1 MSNPYS
7 TDGHLKEMTNE
18 IHDGPVSLLC
28 AVPQL
33 TVPEVSIHMSSIPSS
48 DSVALLCAG
57 VAMRTVNTSRV
68 VTLDDGQRQQLE
80 AFARS
85 RSLPHALV
93 LRAKIILAAAKGEQS
108 GRIALEFGVS
118 RHTVGMW
125 RGRFVERG
133 IEGLYDEYRSGR
145 PRSIEDEQISQLVKK
160 TLHSKPRGTTQWS
173 CREMAE
179 ATGISKSTVQ
189 RVWSAF
195 GLKPHRQESFKLSTD
210 PLFVEKL
217 RDVVGLYLNP
227 PENALVLCVDEKS
240 QCQALERTQP
250 MLPLGLGYVEG
261 VTHDYVRHGTTTLF
275 AALDIANGE
284 VLTHC
289 RPYHRH
295 QEFLS
300 FLRQIDANVPP
311 DLDMHL
317 VLDNYAAH
325 KHEKVKAWLARHPRY
340 HLHFVPTY
348 SSWLNQVERWFA
360 LITQRAIRR
369 GSFRSVKELTAKIDQ
384 FVSNYNQK
392 AKPFTWVATADSIL
406 AKIDRL
412 CRRISGT
419 EH

>member
-1 MSNPYS
+1 
-7 TDGHLKEMTNE
+7 
-18 IHDGPVSLLC
+18 
-28 AVPQL
+28 
-33 TVPEVSIHMSSIPSS
+33 
-48 DSVALLCAG
+48 
-57 VAMRTVNTSRV
+57 MRAASAARQ
-68 VTLDDGQRQQLE
+68 VTLDQRQREQLE

-93 LRAKIILAAAKGEQS
+93 VRAKIVLEAADGEQS
-108 GRIALEFGVS
+108 RQIGRKLGVS
-118 RHTVGMW
+118 RETVGKW
-125 RGRFVERG
+125 RGRFASAG

-145 PRSIEDEQISQLVKK
+145 PRSIEDERISQLVST
-160 TLHSKPRGTTQWS
+160 TLHSKPKGATQWS

-210 PLFVEKL
+210 PLFVEKV
-217 RDVVGLYLNP
+217 RDVVGLYLKP
-227 PENALVLCVDEKS
+227 PQNALVLCVDEKS

-250 MLPLGLGYVEG
+250 MLPMGLGYVEG
-261 VTHDYVRHGTTTLF
+261 VTHDYTRHGTTTLF

-284 VLTHC
+284 VLTDCQPH
-289 RPYHRH
+289 HRH

-300 FLRQIDANVPP
+300 FLRQIDSNVPKE
-311 DLDMHL
+311 LSIHL
-317 VLDNYAAH
+317 VLDNYATH
-325 KHEKVKAWLARHPRY
+325 KHEKVKAWLTRHPRY

-384 FVSNYNQK
+384 FVSVYNKK
-392 AKPFTWVATADSIL
+392 AKPFMWVATADSIL
-406 AKIDRL
+406 AKIERL
-412 CRRISGT
+412 CERISGT
-419 EH
+419 